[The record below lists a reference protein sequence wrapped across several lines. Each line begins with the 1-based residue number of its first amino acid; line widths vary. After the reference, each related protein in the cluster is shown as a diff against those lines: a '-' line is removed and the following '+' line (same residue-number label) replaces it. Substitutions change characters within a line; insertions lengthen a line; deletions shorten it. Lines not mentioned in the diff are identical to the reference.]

1 LSYFF
6 ISKYTKNIKELNEKL
21 KSYNHNLAHEIQTPI
36 AVIKSNLEL
45 LDMWYDRELIKSSIE
60 ETDLLKDIV
69 NNLLFLSENNSNI
82 KKDKI
87 SIFDILSNNFL
98 DEEIILEKKQDF
110 EIYANETLIKRLVSN
125 IISNAKKYKTNNSK
139 IKIIISKNSISF
151 TNTISKKLD
160 IKDSNVLFDAF
171 YKAWNADK
179 TSWYG
184 LWLSIVKKIA
194 DLHNLNLKIFLR
206 DNEFEINFEK
216 K

>member
-1 LSYFF
+1 
-6 ISKYTKNIKELNEKL
+6 
-21 KSYNHNLAHEIQTPI
+21 
-36 AVIKSNLEL
+36 
-45 LDMWYDRELIKSSIE
+45 M
-60 ETDLLKDIV
+60 
-69 NNLLFLSENNSNI
+69 SENNSNI

-171 YKAWNADK
+171 YKA
-179 TSWYG
+179 
-184 LWLSIVKKIA
+184 
-194 DLHNLNLKIFLR
+194 
-206 DNEFEINFEK
+206 
-216 K
+216 